1 MNRSKSFVMSKK
13 LTQQALTG
21 DETVGTVRRAWVVAH
36 GAAIKCA
43 PIAAKSKSISNT
55 SAP

>member
-1 MNRSKSFVMSKK
+1 MLSYVNRSKSFVMSKK

-43 PIAAKSKSISNT
+43 PITARSRSI
-55 SAP
+55 